1 MTGMGTASVNG
12 AGLAGPFYHRL
23 LVQALVLLLL
33 GLVLIATR
41 YFLLQA
47 TTTAG
52 RVRIAGSSDEEGDA
66 VMSEPQARLVLR
78 WGFGLIWILDGLLQ
92 MQRAMPTSLT
102 SQVIVPAS
110 QGSPHWLVSLV
121 QVGIDL
127 WERHPLWAATGAVWI
142 QLAIGIWLLVG
153 RSGWFARL
161 GYAAAVAWG
170 LVVWVGGESMGG
182 ILAPGASWLFGAP
195 GAVLFYV
202 LAAVALFFPESA
214 WRADRLPRWLLG
226 ILGLNL
232 LVFGVLE
239 AWPGRGFYHGQI
251 PSMISSMAQTPQP
264 ALLSRPMVA
273 VANLLAHHQALT
285 AAVNVVVSVVLVGVG
300 IAFLMRRFL
309 WPAWGALA
317 VLSLLTWWF
326 LQDFGFL
333 GGVGTDPNSMM
344 PELLVAFTGV
354 WATTHAVVP
363 ADAPEGFWPS
373 SLGFAGRLF
382 GVWTVVTWL
391 LGVGPLAYA
400 AMNQT
405 ASPALA
411 LATSDTPFTVDRPLP
426 SFTLLDQHGVQVSI
440 RQFAGKRIVL
450 TNLDPVCTLDCP
462 LIAQELR
469 SADLALP
476 PSTRAKTVFVAV
488 AANPVIHSVRALQI
502 FDATEN
508 LSGLSNW
515 YYLTSPSLATLSH
528 VWEELGF
535 GVTQPVD
542 GVMVEHEDLGYVI
555 GPHLTERYI
564 VPMNP
569 SQYSPLSQ
577 SISSLYA
584 HLVGEV

>member
-1 MTGMGTASVNG
+1 MTGMGSASVSG

-23 LVQALVLLLL
+23 VLEALVLLLL
-33 GLVLIATR
+33 GVVLIATR
-41 YFLLQA
+41 YFLLPA
-47 TTTAG
+47 TTTAA
-52 RVRIAGSSDEEGDA
+52 RVRIAGSSDEGGA
-66 VMSEPQARLVLR
+66 VVSEPLARSVLR
-78 WGFGLIWILDGLLQ
+78 WGFGLLWILDGLLQ
-92 MQRAMPTSLT
+92 MQQAMPTSLT
-102 SQVIVPAS
+102 SQVIAPAA

-170 LVVWVGGESMGG
+170 LVVWVGGEAMGG

-226 ILGLNL
+226 LLGLNL

-251 PSMISSMAQTPQP
+251 PSMISTMAQTPQP

-273 VANLLAHHQALT
+273 VAHLLAHHQALT

-300 IAFLMRRFL
+300 IAFLVRRFL
-309 WPAWGALA
+309 WPAFWVLA
-317 VLSLLTWWF
+317 VLSFLTWWF
-326 LQDFGFL
+326 VQDFGFL
-333 GGVGTDPNSMM
+333 GGVGTDPNSMI
-344 PELLVAFTGV
+344 PELLVAFAGV

-382 GVWTVVTWL
+382 GVWTVAAWL

-400 AMNQT
+400 AMIQT

-411 LATSDTPFTVDRPLP
+411 LAASDTPFTVHRPVP
-426 SFTLLDQHGVQVSI
+426 SFTLLDQHGVPVSI
-440 RQFAGKRIVL
+440 RQLAGERIVL

-469 SADLALP
+469 SADLDLP
-476 PSTRAKTVFVAV
+476 PSIRAKTVFVAV
-488 AANPVIHSVRALQI
+488 AANPVIHSVQALQI

-508 LSGLSNW
+508 LNDLSNW
-515 YYLTSPSLATLSH
+515 YFLTSPSLATLSH

-542 GVMVEHEDLGYVI
+542 GVMTEHEDLGYII
-555 GPHLTERYI
+555 GPHLTERYV

-569 SQYSPLSQ
+569 SLNSPLAQ
-577 SISSLYA
+577 SISSLYV
-584 HLVGEV
+584 HLVEEV